1 MYSLLAKK
9 GQMFAILLGVIV
21 VVVYLATVISGLGS
35 SGYSLSDDLNQ
46 IMKNNPDQQFS
57 FFNIGLGLTVLMIIL
72 CFVFALLFGIW
83 QLISNPKGSIK
94 AIISLVAI
102 AAVFFAMYTI
112 SDSDAASAIS
122 VTLQKFNVTEN
133 ISKLISGGLWSTIIL
148 AALALGA
155 MVVFE
160 VYNLFK

>member
-1 MYSLLAKK
+1 
-9 GQMFAILLGVIV
+9 MFAILLGVLV

-57 FFNIGLGLTVLMIIL
+57 FFNIGLGLTVLMIVL
-72 CFVFALLFGIW
+72 CFVFAVLFGIW
-83 QLISNPKGSIK
+83 QLVTNPKGSVK
-94 AIISLVAI
+94 AIISVVAI
-102 AAVFFAMYTI
+102 IAVFFAMY
-112 SDSDAASAIS
+112 SMADSDANSAIAI
-122 VTLQKFNVTEN
+122 TLQKFNLTDN
-133 ISKLISGGLWSTIIL
+133 TSKLISGGLWSTIIL
-148 AALALGA
+148 AVLALGA